1 MTPGHSGCYNV
12 KHHLHVCYSA
22 APACMTPGHAAVYG
36 AGEIG
41 HYYVQADSFHATI
54 LSTLHPVIRDKE
66 ALHK

>member
-1 MTPGHSGCYNV
+1 
-12 KHHLHVCYSA
+12 
-22 APACMTPGHAAVYG
+22 MTPGHAAVYG

-41 HYYVQADSFHATI
+41 HYYVQEDSFHATI

>member
-1 MTPGHSGCYNV
+1 
-12 KHHLHVCYSA
+12 
-22 APACMTPGHAAVYG
+22 MTPGHAAVYG

-66 ALHK
+66 QALATGKISKRLDASTD